1 MPRTPGTPMV
11 EPRTP
16 GGAGMIAEP
25 RTPAADGGYGTE
37 AGTPYEAVA
46 TPGLYNDVPATP
58 GDGFAG
64 EQESGTAEF
73 DALVDVEVT
82 VILNNS
88 PSDTRPARVVSVRP
102 DGAMYTV
109 AWLDGVDK
117 GAEVDIGYQEL
128 MIVSAQCEPE
138 QDGQAGERVKVIRGE
153 HLGKR
158 AAVVSAD
165 ERGRRCCGWRT
176 TKTLSWC
183 PAPTSQSSPSIDD
196 KTCVAGPGGDRRA
209 RVCMSGAASA
219 GCAGWGVGIFP
230 RLLQLR
236 GPKLSLLLF
245 F

>member
-1 MPRTPGTPMV
+1 MV

-16 GGAGMIAEP
+16 GGGGMLAEP
-25 RTPAADGGYGTE
+25 RTPAVDGGYGTE

-46 TPGLYNDVPATP
+46 TPGTYGDVPATP

-82 VILNNS
+82 VVLGK
-88 PSDTRPARVVSVRP
+88 DTDASSQRPARVVSVRP

-109 AWLDGVDK
+109 AWLDGADA
-117 GAEVDIGYQEL
+117 GTEAEIGYQDL

-138 QDGQAGERVKVIRGE
+138 GEGQAGERVKVIRGD

-165 ERGRRCCGWRT
+165 E
-176 TKTLSWC
+176 
-183 PAPTSQSSPSIDD
+183 
-196 KTCVAGPGGDRRA
+196 GGET
-209 RVCMSGAASA
+209 VL
-219 GCAGWGVGIFP
+219 
-230 RLLQLR
+230 RLEDNQDIIVVS
-236 GPKLSLLLF
+236 KLNLAKLAVY
-245 F
+245 